1 MQPTSTATTQPAATI
16 PLTTENVKEG
26 ATAGGLLG
34 SIENVPLDSIA
45 IDAMVNA
52 NDAPVVQPAI
62 DTHVYAAPNPPI
74 PFVAAQPPLTFG
86 APGGLMDAPGALLLH
101 LQSTNPHVVETM
113 AEIQFEN
120 LPENYK
126 TMAKLIYIFPSMYAM
141 LSLGMKGFMD
151 IDAERAALKYNMRQL
166 REETD
171 MCNRTI
177 AQLETDNTNQLQTIE
192 KLKTE
197 NGAMIAGKKE
207 IEDKL
212 HGTEEKLEDATKRTQ
227 DLERNQ
233 KKMASEIARLKKL
246 VNAHEVCD
254 AEKTEGIR
262 RFLEAKEKRKEAM
275 IEFLSPEENG
285 VQPVVEIG
293 NKENYNHKESGCKS
307 LKINYELE
315 KYVFLATALNESGKG
330 GRKRGADKKERDFT
344 STKKTRGNGA

>member
-16 PLTTENVKEG
+16 PLTTENVKEV
-26 ATAGGLLG
+26 ATAGCLLG
-34 SIENVPLDSIA
+34 SIENVPLNSIA
-45 IDAMVNA
+45 S
-52 NDAPVVQPAI
+52 DAPVVQPAN

-74 PFVAAQPPLTFG
+74 PFVAGQPPLTFG

-113 AEIQFEN
+113 AGIQLEN

-126 TMAKLIYIFPSMYAM
+126 TMAKLIYIFPSMCRAYQQR
-141 LSLGMKGFMD
+141 SRMKGFMD
-151 IDAERAALKYNMRQL
+151 IDVDRAALRYDMIQL
-166 REETD
+166 REEVD

-177 AQLETDNTNQLQTIE
+177 AQLGTDKGIQLRTIE

-197 NGAMIAGKKE
+197 NVAIIVGKNE

-212 HGTEEKLEDATKRTQ
+212 NGTEEKLEDATKRIQ
-227 DLERNQ
+227 DLEGNQ
-233 KKMASEIARLKKL
+233 EKMASEIARLKKL

-254 AEKTEGIR
+254 AETTEGIR

-293 NKENYNHKESGCKS
+293 NKENYNHKESGS
-307 LKINYELE
+307 
-315 KYVFLATALNESGKG
+315 TALNESGKG

-344 STKKTRGNGA
+344 STKKTRGNRKE